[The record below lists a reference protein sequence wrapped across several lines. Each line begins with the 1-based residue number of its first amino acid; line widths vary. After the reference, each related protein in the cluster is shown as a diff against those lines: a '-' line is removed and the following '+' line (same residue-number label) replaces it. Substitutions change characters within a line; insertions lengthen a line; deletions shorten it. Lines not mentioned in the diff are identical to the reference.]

1 MFIKIKNYLPLI
13 FILYFLL
20 LITNFYLYLEEGKTN
35 YLKLLTPPIP
45 LYETYDEVSNILES
59 NQSASIS
66 FVIRGYQRP
75 PIYALSHLSF
85 ASIIFEGPTK
95 GIKSYK
101 SDRFGFNNPDQ
112 VYEQAENR
120 IILMGDSIVHGYHV
134 NEGNDI
140 ASHMRKLGHN
150 TINLGQGGN
159 GPIQN
164 LAILR
169 EYTKHLNPNTI
180 FWFFYSND
188 LIDLER
194 QVSQHDKYIYNN
206 YVNNETFSQNLINR
220 QDEIDSFWR
229 RYDKKYYDD
238 LSGKIKS
245 DSKEN
250 DVSLKSNLDIFISF
264 FTLKKLRN
272 SLFKTDERLSQNSK
286 IILDKGLIKKYF
298 EICNLAREQSGLSN
312 EKFVFVMN
320 RNQKQKNMSEFD
332 LFLEKEIYKFLENN
346 NYTYLNLDEIYE
358 NNGNEIFPYHDGFRE
373 HPNSLGYKLI
383 SDQINNF
390 IKLSN

>member
-1 MFIKIKNYLPLI
+1 MFIKIKYYFPLI
-13 FILYFLL
+13 LILYFPL

-35 YLKLLTPPIP
+35 YLKLLTPPTP
-45 LYETYDEVSNILES
+45 LYQTYDEVSNLLKS
-59 NQSASIS
+59 NQRASIS

-85 ASIIFEGPTK
+85 ANIIFEGPTK

-112 VYEQAENR
+112 VYEQTENR
-120 IILMGDSIVHGYHV
+120 IILMGDSFVHGYHV

-169 EYTKHLNPNTI
+169 EYTNHLSPNVI

-194 QVSQHDKYIYNN
+194 QVTQHDKYIYNN
-206 YVNNETFSQNLINR
+206 YVNNESFSQNLINR
-220 QDEIDSFWR
+220 QDEIDSFWKQ
-229 RYDKKYYDD
+229 YDEKYYDD
-238 LSGKIKS
+238 LISKIRS
-245 DSKEN
+245 DLKEK
-250 DVSLKSNLDIFISF
+250 DISFKSNLNVFINF

-272 SLFKTDERLSQNSK
+272 ILFEADEILSQNSK
-286 IILDKGLIKKYF
+286 NIIDKKLIKRYF
-298 EICNLAREQSGLSN
+298 EICNLAREQSGLTN
-312 EKFVFVMN
+312 KKFIFVMN
-320 RNQKQKNMSEFD
+320 RNQKLKNMSEFD
-332 LFLEKEIYKFLENN
+332 LFLEKEIYKLLEDN
-346 NYTYLNLDEIYE
+346 NYTYINLDEVYE

-383 SDQINNF
+383 SKQLNNF